1 MHQSADPRATRVPI
15 LCTAL
20 FALLGGCTTTP
31 APVTE
36 VPVDEPGMEEEAGES
51 ATPLQEPPLQEP
63 PLEEARTYALPEE
76 APPAVGA
83 GPDGMNAGNAA
94 PAPTTPGSGSEMNSP
109 AVVALLDEAEVYAS
123 QGDGDQAAATI
134 ERALRIEPKNPWLWH
149 RLAVIRMQ
157 QGRYSEAIELAARS
171 SSLAGGDARLLQGN
185 QQVIERSRAAMSDAP
200 QG

>member
-1 MHQSADPRATRVPI
+1 MHQSADPRATRMPI

-36 VPVDEPGMEEEAGES
+36 VPVDEPGMEQEAGES
-51 ATPLQEPPLQEP
+51 AA

-83 GPDGMNAGNAA
+83 GSDGMNAENAA
-94 PAPTTPGSGSEMNSP
+94 PAPTTPEPDSGMNSP

-171 SSLAGGDARLLQGN
+171 SSLANGDARLLQGN
-185 QQVIERSRAAMSDAP
+185 QEVMERSRAAMSGAP

>member
-1 MHQSADPRATRVPI
+1 MHQSADPRATRMPI

-36 VPVDEPGMEEEAGES
+36 VPVDEPGMEQEAGES
-51 ATPLQEPPLQEP
+51 AA

-83 GPDGMNAGNAA
+83 GSDGMNAGNAA

>member
-1 MHQSADPRATRVPI
+1 MHQYTDARAMRIPI

-36 VPVDEPGMEEEAGES
+36 VPADEPAMEQEPGEGT
-51 ATPLQEPPLQEP
+51 APLVEPPLQ
-63 PLEEARTYALPEE
+63 EARTYALPEE
-76 APPAVGA
+76 VPPVGVGSGEMSA
-83 GPDGMNAGNAA
+83 ESAA
-94 PAPTTPGSGSEMNSP
+94 PAPATPDSDSTMNSP
-109 AVVALLDEAEVYAS
+109 AVVALLDEAEAYAR

-157 QGRYSEAIELAARS
+157 QGRYSEAIELATRS
-171 SSLAGGDARLLQGN
+171 SSLANGDARLLQGN
-185 QQVIERSRAAMSDAP
+185 QQVIDRSRAAMSGVP

>member
-1 MHQSADPRATRVPI
+1 MHQYTDARAMRIPI

-36 VPVDEPGMEEEAGES
+36 VPADEPAMEQEPGEGT
-51 ATPLQEPPLQEP
+51 APLVEPPLQ
-63 PLEEARTYALPEE
+63 EARTYALPEE
-76 APPAVGA
+76 VPPVGA
-83 GPDGMNAGNAA
+83 GSGEMSAESAA
-94 PAPTTPGSGSEMNSP
+94 PSPATPDSDSTMNSP
-109 AVVALLDEAEVYAS
+109 AVVALLDEAEAYAR

-157 QGRYSEAIELAARS
+157 QGRYSEAIELATRS
-171 SSLAGGDARLLQGN
+171 SSLANGDASLLQGN
-185 QQVIERSRAAMSDAP
+185 QQVIDRSRAAMSGVP

>member
-1 MHQSADPRATRVPI
+1 MRPSADPRPMRMPI
-15 LCTAL
+15 LCAAF
-20 FALLGGCTTTP
+20 FALLGGCTTAP

-36 VPVDEPGMEEEAGES
+36 VPVDESAMEQGAGD
-51 ATPLQEPPLQEP
+51 AAVPPEEP

-76 APPAVGA
+76 APPIGA
-83 GPDGMNAGNAA
+83 QSEETNVESAA
-94 PAPTTPGSGSEMNSP
+94 PAPAPPGSESPMNSP
-109 AVVALLDEAEVYAS
+109 AVIALLDEAEVYAN

-149 RLAVIRMQ
+149 RLAVLRMQ

-171 SSLAGGDARLLQGN
+171 NALADGDARLLQGN
-185 QQVIERSRAAMSDAP
+185 EQIMERSRAAMRGAP